1 MIPLKPDA
9 APADVT
15 DFRPHLWLKA
25 CLSVELTSGPGGDWS
40 RTVGKMLL
48 RGRFSLRKRDLV

>member
-9 APADVT
+9 APADVA

-25 CLSVELTSGPGGDWS
+25 CLSVELTSGPGGGWS
-40 RTVGKMLL
+40 RTVGKSGMMQI
-48 RGRFSLRKRDLV
+48 DLPTAF